1 MSLIWPLMLDCFPC
15 SSGPALRLDYPLP
28 ALSPAAPPT
37 PPTLTPIVSP
47 ALASTLPPEARETL
61 DSIPI
66 RFRELLA
73 EGSGVEEAVTLV
85 VKGCLAA

>member
-1 MSLIWPLMLDCFPC
+1 
-15 SSGPALRLDYPLP
+15 
-28 ALSPAAPPT
+28 
-37 PPTLTPIVSP
+37 
-47 ALASTLPPEARETL
+47 LASTLPPEARETL